1 MAIIG
6 LAGQIGSGKSHAQ
19 LSIAIEYAEERRKQ
33 IVTNFPVNRQ
43 ELIKYCAMPRE
54 AHTFFG
60 NIQLWWGELSWELSK
75 VGKILC
81 HYLFNKPLEYRYKRT
96 WKPRYPYLLSLL
108 QKGMGVIEIVNP
120 ERLETLMIPESVICL
135 DEAGVFL
142 NARDFSK
149 TSKKLLADLA
159 QSRKD
164 GCDLIWAAQFDG
176 QVDRQFRQLTQ
187 YWWHCMGFTVYNRRM
202 RRPELVWKE
211 RHYFMADDYDMWV
224 NNPRMRADMFKTRF
238 VYATRTVTGLLS
250 RADRQLFNC
259 FDSFSRL
266 DLQGHSAKVQISTT
280 QQCILPKT
288 YYSNCSQVLAEEDY
302 LRKLRMAYREWGE
315 QLRVEEYYMQWVRD
329 TRWGFSLLVSLAV
342 MYWIQKG
349 QGLYITARQDALDQ
363 WLRSTQYLITHHT
376 VHLYCWGSKRKK
388 TTGGKH
394 SPSRTGAYTHSRD
407 NSLTGIKHPRTQSES
422 APQEPKKPFIPP
434 SFKSKIDE
442 VQDEAIFNEAGG
454 LADEMRYIQNGR
466 VNRDEDLYSTAENLA
481 NILSMPTTD
490 ERN

>member
-19 LSIAIEYAEERRKQ
+19 LAIAIEYAEERRKQ
-33 IVTNFPVNRQ
+33 IVTNFPVNRE

-54 AHTFFG
+54 SHTFFG
-60 NIQLWWGELSWELSK
+60 NIQLWWGDQMWELSK
-75 VGKILC
+75 LGKILS
-81 HYLFNKPLEYRYKRT
+81 HYIFNKPLEYRYSRS

-164 GCDLIWAAQFDG
+164 GCDLVWAAQFDG

-187 YWWHCMGFTVYNRRM
+187 FWWHCRGFTLYNKKM

-224 NNPRMRADMFKTRF
+224 NNPKVRADWIKTRF
-238 VYATRTVTGLLS
+238 AYASQTVSGFLS
-250 RADRQLFNC
+250 RADKQLFNC

-280 QQCILPKT
+280 QQCLLPKT
-288 YYSNCSQVLAEEDY
+288 YYSNCSQVLEEEDY
-302 LRKLRMAYREWGE
+302 LRKLRIGYREWGE
-315 QLRVEEYYMQWVRD
+315 VYIENAIQQSLFGSKVGMWVYAH
-329 TRWGFSLLVSLAV
+329 LAWL
-342 MYWIQKG
+342 YWLQKG
-349 QGLYITARQDALDQ
+349 QGLYITARQEGLDQ
-363 WLRSTQYLITHHT
+363 WLRSTQYLMNHHS
-376 VHLYCWGSKRKK
+376 VKIYCWGSRRKNK
-388 TTGGKH
+388 TTSKTRVYTQRDI
-394 SPSRTGAYTHSRD
+394 SRPSLSTSQKQQQD
-407 NSLTGIKHPRTQSES
+407 TQK
-422 APQEPKKPFIPP
+422 QEPKKPFIPP
-434 SFKSKIDE
+434 SFKSKVDDIEDE
-442 VQDEAIFNEAGG
+442 VIYSESGG
-454 LADEMRYIQNGR
+454 LADEMRYVQNGR
-466 VNRDEDLYSTAENLA
+466 VDHADEAYLTGENLT
-481 NILSMPTTD
+481 NIMMLPLSD
-490 ERN
+490 DRN